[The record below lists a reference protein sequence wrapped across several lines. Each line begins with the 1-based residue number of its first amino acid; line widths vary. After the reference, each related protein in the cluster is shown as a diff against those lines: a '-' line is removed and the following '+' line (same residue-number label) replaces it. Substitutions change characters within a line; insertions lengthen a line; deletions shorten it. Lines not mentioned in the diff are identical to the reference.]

1 MAQANDESAQP
12 TPRDDAPEEIVVEAD
27 EIVVE
32 EAPTSESATAT
43 ATLTDEK
50 VESPLAGERVHYVT
64 TPTPP
69 RARSNRVVGS
79 LLALLGAVLF
89 ALAYAG
95 VAALL
100 LGTIIAEPFRTAG
113 FGAFLR
119 DASFWVPVLFFALG
133 FVLVVLLL
141 NRAAWWAHVLGS
153 ILVAAVV
160 YLGSIGVLLLL
171 NGVGGDPDATLRTF
185 ATSPFV
191 IAAALV
197 AREVSIW
204 IGFLIALRG
213 TKVSQRN
220 RAAREAFESE
230 QRDARASDGASAAS
244 A

>member
-12 TPRDDAPEEIVVEAD
+12 TPREDVPEEIIVEAD

-89 ALAYAG
+89 ALAYAAVG
-95 VAALL
+95 AFL
-100 LGTIIAEPFRTAG
+100 LGTIVAEPFRSAG
-113 FGAFLR
+113 FGAFIR

-153 ILVAAVV
+153 ILVAVFV

-171 NGVGGDPDATLRTF
+171 NGFGGDPDSTFRTF
-185 ATSPFV
+185 ASSPFV

-204 IGFLIALRG
+204 VGFLIALRG
-213 TKVSQRN
+213 SKVTQRN
-220 RAAREAFESE
+220 RADREAFEAE
-230 QRDARASDGASAAS
+230 QSTAGAPDGASTAS